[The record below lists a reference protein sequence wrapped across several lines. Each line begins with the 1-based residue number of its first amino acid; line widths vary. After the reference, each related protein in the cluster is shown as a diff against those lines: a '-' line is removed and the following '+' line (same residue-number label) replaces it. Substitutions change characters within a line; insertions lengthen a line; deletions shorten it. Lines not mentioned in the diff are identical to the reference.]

1 MALDGVFLRHLKE
14 EIGTSLLGT
23 RVDRVFQ
30 PNRDELILAF
40 RGFSAAYKLLISAR
54 ANSARINLTTIP
66 VENPQQPP
74 MLCML
79 LRKKLQGAKLL
90 EITQPDLERAL
101 MLKFDSV
108 NELGDHVEL
117 TLAVEI
123 MGRYSNIILVD
134 ENGKIIDALKRVDA
148 EMSSERLV
156 LPGLL
161 YRLPPP
167 QDKLS
172 MLTCTVEE
180 IMARIDALPRDMEL
194 SKALMSVLQGI
205 SPIIAREVENSAGL
219 GHEVYVKSMTPPQ
232 RRRTEMYV
240 TTLMETAK
248 NVSGT
253 PHIVIDP
260 QNKPKDFAFMDIR
273 QYGNAMTVSEKK
285 SFSEMLDAF
294 YAERDQI
301 ERMRVKSQDLLRL
314 LANHADRL
322 SRKIANQQAEL
333 SACAERDTLRI
344 KGDLLSA
351 NMYAIQKGET
361 SVKLQNFYDENLA
374 ELEIALDPALTRPGR
389 FDRRVPVEL
398 PDLKGREEILKVHA
412 RKIKVAEDVDYNKIA
427 RMASGA
433 SGAEL
438 ANIVNEAALRA
449 VRDGRRFATQSDLEE
464 SIEVVIAGYQ
474 KKNAILTD
482 QEKWTV
488 AYHEIGHALVAALQT
503 HSAPVQKI
511 TIIPRT
517 SGALGYTMQVEEG
530 NHYLMTKEELENKI
544 ATLTGGRAAEEVR
557 FGVISTGASNDIEQ
571 ATKLARGMITRYGM
585 SEAFDM
591 VALETVTNQYLG
603 GDASLACSAET
614 QTQIDHQ
621 VVALVKKEHAKAV
634 GILTENRAKLDE
646 LAKYLY
652 EKETIT
658 GEEFMA
664 ILNRA

>member
-54 ANSARINLTTIP
+54 ANSARVNLTTIP

-273 QYGNAMTVSEKK
+273 QYGSAMTVSEKK

-361 SVKLQNFYDENLA
+361 SVKLQNFYEENLA
-374 ELEIALDPALTRPGR
+374 ELEIALDPALTPQQNAQKYYKNYRKAKTAEEKLTEQIGLAQT
-389 FDRRVPVEL
+389 EL
-398 PDLKGREEILKVHA
+398 TYIDSVFESLALAENERDLNEI
-412 RKIKVAEDVDYNKIA
+412 R
-427 RMASGA
+427 
-433 SGAEL
+433 AEL
-438 ANIVNEAALRA
+438 AEQGYVRRRAGKKNQKQPVLSAPLKFKTSDGFTVLVGRNNRQNDKLTMKDANNNDIWFHTKNIPGSHTVLVTDGKAPTETAMEEAAVLAAQHSRA
-449 VRDGRRFATQSDLEE
+449 KD
-464 SIEVVIAGYQ
+464 
-474 KKNAILTD
+474 
-482 QEKWTV
+482 
-488 AYHEIGHALVAALQT
+488 
-503 HSAPVQKI
+503 SAQVPVD
-511 TIIPRT
+511 
-517 SGALGYTMQVEEG
+517 Y
-530 NHYLMTKEELENKI
+530 
-544 ATLTGGRAAEEVR
+544 
-557 FGVISTGASNDIEQ
+557 
-571 ATKLARGMITRYGM
+571 
-585 SEAFDM
+585 
-591 VALETVTNQYLG
+591 
-603 GDASLACSAET
+603 
-614 QTQIDHQ
+614 TQIRYVSKPQ
-621 VVALVKKEHAKAV
+621 GAKPGMV
-634 GILTENRAKLDE
+634 IYVQYKTVYVDPTTESKAKQQS
-646 LAKYLY
+646 
-652 EKETIT
+652 
-658 GEEFMA
+658 
-664 ILNRA
+664 

>member
-1 MALDGVFLRHLKE
+1 M
-14 EIGTSLLGT
+14 LGT

-374 ELEIALDPALTRPGR
+374 ELEIALDPALTPQQNAQKYYKNYRKAKTAEEKLTEQIGLAQT
-389 FDRRVPVEL
+389 EL
-398 PDLKGREEILKVHA
+398 TYIDSVFESLALAENERDLNEI
-412 RKIKVAEDVDYNKIA
+412 R
-427 RMASGA
+427 
-433 SGAEL
+433 AEL
-438 ANIVNEAALRA
+438 AEQGYVRRRAGKKNQKQPALSVPLKFKTSDGFTVLVGRNNRQNDKLTMKDANNNDIWFHTKNIPGSHTVLVTDGKAPTETAMEEAAVLAAQHSRA
-449 VRDGRRFATQSDLEE
+449 KD
-464 SIEVVIAGYQ
+464 
-474 KKNAILTD
+474 
-482 QEKWTV
+482 
-488 AYHEIGHALVAALQT
+488 
-503 HSAPVQKI
+503 SAQVPVD
-511 TIIPRT
+511 
-517 SGALGYTMQVEEG
+517 Y
-530 NHYLMTKEELENKI
+530 
-544 ATLTGGRAAEEVR
+544 
-557 FGVISTGASNDIEQ
+557 
-571 ATKLARGMITRYGM
+571 
-585 SEAFDM
+585 
-591 VALETVTNQYLG
+591 
-603 GDASLACSAET
+603 
-614 QTQIDHQ
+614 TQIRYVSKPQ
-621 VVALVKKEHAKAV
+621 GAKPGMV
-634 GILTENRAKLDE
+634 IYVQYKTVYVDPTTESKAKQQS
-646 LAKYLY
+646 
-652 EKETIT
+652 
-658 GEEFMA
+658 
-664 ILNRA
+664 

>member
-1 MALDGVFLRHLKE
+1 M
-14 EIGTSLLGT
+14 LGT

-54 ANSARINLTTIP
+54 ANSARVNLTTIP

-172 MLTCTVEE
+172 MLACTVEE

-273 QYGNAMTVSEKK
+273 QYGSAMTVSEKK

-374 ELEIALDPALTRPGR
+374 ELEIALDPALTPQQNAQKYYKNYRKAKTAEEKLTEQIGLAQT
-389 FDRRVPVEL
+389 EL
-398 PDLKGREEILKVHA
+398 TYIDSVFESLALAENERDLNEI
-412 RKIKVAEDVDYNKIA
+412 R
-427 RMASGA
+427 
-433 SGAEL
+433 AEL
-438 ANIVNEAALRA
+438 AEQGYVRRKAGKKNQKQPVLSAPLKFKTSDGFTVLVGRNNRQNDKLTMKDANNNDIWFHTKNIPGSHTVLVTDGKAPTETAMEEAAVLAAQHSRA
-449 VRDGRRFATQSDLEE
+449 KD
-464 SIEVVIAGYQ
+464 
-474 KKNAILTD
+474 
-482 QEKWTV
+482 
-488 AYHEIGHALVAALQT
+488 
-503 HSAPVQKI
+503 SAQVPVD
-511 TIIPRT
+511 
-517 SGALGYTMQVEEG
+517 Y
-530 NHYLMTKEELENKI
+530 
-544 ATLTGGRAAEEVR
+544 
-557 FGVISTGASNDIEQ
+557 
-571 ATKLARGMITRYGM
+571 
-585 SEAFDM
+585 
-591 VALETVTNQYLG
+591 
-603 GDASLACSAET
+603 
-614 QTQIDHQ
+614 TQIRYVSKPQ
-621 VVALVKKEHAKAV
+621 GAKPGMV
-634 GILTENRAKLDE
+634 IYVQYKTVYVDPTTESKAKQQS
-646 LAKYLY
+646 
-652 EKETIT
+652 
-658 GEEFMA
+658 
-664 ILNRA
+664 

>member
-54 ANSARINLTTIP
+54 ANSARVNLTTIP

-273 QYGNAMTVSEKK
+273 QYGSAMTVSEKK

-361 SVKLQNFYDENLA
+361 SVRLQNFYDENLA
-374 ELEIALDPALTRPGR
+374 ELEIALDPALTPQQNAQKYYKNYRKAKTAEEKLTEQIGLAQT
-389 FDRRVPVEL
+389 EL
-398 PDLKGREEILKVHA
+398 TYIDSVFESLALAENERDLNEI
-412 RKIKVAEDVDYNKIA
+412 R
-427 RMASGA
+427 
-433 SGAEL
+433 AEL
-438 ANIVNEAALRA
+438 AEQGYVRRRAGKKTQKQPALSAPLKFKTSDGFTVLVGRNNRQNDKLTMKDANNNDIWFHTKNIPGSHTVLVTDGKAPTETAMEEAAVLAAQHSRA
-449 VRDGRRFATQSDLEE
+449 KD
-464 SIEVVIAGYQ
+464 
-474 KKNAILTD
+474 
-482 QEKWTV
+482 
-488 AYHEIGHALVAALQT
+488 
-503 HSAPVQKI
+503 SAQVPVD
-511 TIIPRT
+511 
-517 SGALGYTMQVEEG
+517 Y
-530 NHYLMTKEELENKI
+530 
-544 ATLTGGRAAEEVR
+544 
-557 FGVISTGASNDIEQ
+557 
-571 ATKLARGMITRYGM
+571 
-585 SEAFDM
+585 
-591 VALETVTNQYLG
+591 
-603 GDASLACSAET
+603 
-614 QTQIDHQ
+614 TQIRYVSKPQ
-621 VVALVKKEHAKAV
+621 GAKPGMV
-634 GILTENRAKLDE
+634 IYVQYKTVYVDPTTESKAKQQS
-646 LAKYLY
+646 
-652 EKETIT
+652 
-658 GEEFMA
+658 
-664 ILNRA
+664 

>member
-54 ANSARINLTTIP
+54 ANSARVNLTTIP

-374 ELEIALDPALTRPGR
+374 ELEIALDPALTPQQNAQKYYKNYRKAKTAEEKLTEQIGLAQT
-389 FDRRVPVEL
+389 EL
-398 PDLKGREEILKVHA
+398 TYIDSVFESLALAENERDLNEI
-412 RKIKVAEDVDYNKIA
+412 R
-427 RMASGA
+427 
-433 SGAEL
+433 AEL
-438 ANIVNEAALRA
+438 AEQGYVHRKAGKKNQKQPALSATLKFKTSDGFTVLVGRNNRQNDKLTMKDANNNDIWFHTKNIPGSHTVLVTDGKAPTETAMEEAAVLAAQHSRA
-449 VRDGRRFATQSDLEE
+449 KD
-464 SIEVVIAGYQ
+464 
-474 KKNAILTD
+474 
-482 QEKWTV
+482 
-488 AYHEIGHALVAALQT
+488 
-503 HSAPVQKI
+503 SAQVPVD
-511 TIIPRT
+511 
-517 SGALGYTMQVEEG
+517 Y
-530 NHYLMTKEELENKI
+530 
-544 ATLTGGRAAEEVR
+544 
-557 FGVISTGASNDIEQ
+557 
-571 ATKLARGMITRYGM
+571 
-585 SEAFDM
+585 
-591 VALETVTNQYLG
+591 
-603 GDASLACSAET
+603 
-614 QTQIDHQ
+614 TQIRYVSKPQ
-621 VVALVKKEHAKAV
+621 GAKPGMV
-634 GILTENRAKLDE
+634 IYVQYKTVYVDPTTESKAKQQS
-646 LAKYLY
+646 
-652 EKETIT
+652 
-658 GEEFMA
+658 
-664 ILNRA
+664 

>member
-1 MALDGVFLRHLKE
+1 M
-14 EIGTSLLGT
+14 LGT

-240 TTLMETAK
+240 TMLMETAK

-273 QYGNAMTVSEKK
+273 QYGSAMTVSEKK

-374 ELEIALDPALTRPGR
+374 EIEIVLDPALTPQQNAQKYYKNYRKAKTAEEKLTEQIGLAQT
-389 FDRRVPVEL
+389 EL
-398 PDLKGREEILKVHA
+398 TYIDSVFESLALAENERDLNEI
-412 RKIKVAEDVDYNKIA
+412 R
-427 RMASGA
+427 
-433 SGAEL
+433 AEL
-438 ANIVNEAALRA
+438 AEQGYVRRRVGKKNQKQPVLSAPLKFKTSDGFTVLVGRNNRQNDKLTMKDANNNDIWFHTKNIPGSHTVLVTDGKAPTEIAMEEAAVLAAQHSRA
-449 VRDGRRFATQSDLEE
+449 KD
-464 SIEVVIAGYQ
+464 
-474 KKNAILTD
+474 
-482 QEKWTV
+482 
-488 AYHEIGHALVAALQT
+488 
-503 HSAPVQKI
+503 SAQVPVD
-511 TIIPRT
+511 
-517 SGALGYTMQVEEG
+517 Y
-530 NHYLMTKEELENKI
+530 
-544 ATLTGGRAAEEVR
+544 
-557 FGVISTGASNDIEQ
+557 
-571 ATKLARGMITRYGM
+571 
-585 SEAFDM
+585 
-591 VALETVTNQYLG
+591 
-603 GDASLACSAET
+603 
-614 QTQIDHQ
+614 TQIRYVSKPQ
-621 VVALVKKEHAKAV
+621 GAKPGMV
-634 GILTENRAKLDE
+634 IYVQYKTVYVDPTTESKAKQQS
-646 LAKYLY
+646 
-652 EKETIT
+652 
-658 GEEFMA
+658 
-664 ILNRA
+664 

>member
-54 ANSARINLTTIP
+54 ANSARVNLTTIP

-273 QYGNAMTVSEKK
+273 QYGSAMMVSEKK

-374 ELEIALDPALTRPGR
+374 ELEIALDPALTPQQNAQKYYKNYRKAKTAEEKLTEQIGLAQT
-389 FDRRVPVEL
+389 EL
-398 PDLKGREEILKVHA
+398 TYIDSVFESLALAENERDLNEI
-412 RKIKVAEDVDYNKIA
+412 R
-427 RMASGA
+427 
-433 SGAEL
+433 AEL
-438 ANIVNEAALRA
+438 AEQGYVRRRAGKKNQKQPALSAPLKFKTSDGFTVLVGRNNRQNDKLTMKDANNNDIWFHTKNIPGSHTVLVTDGKAPTETAMEEAAVLAAQHSRA
-449 VRDGRRFATQSDLEE
+449 KD
-464 SIEVVIAGYQ
+464 
-474 KKNAILTD
+474 
-482 QEKWTV
+482 
-488 AYHEIGHALVAALQT
+488 
-503 HSAPVQKI
+503 SAQVPVD
-511 TIIPRT
+511 
-517 SGALGYTMQVEEG
+517 Y
-530 NHYLMTKEELENKI
+530 
-544 ATLTGGRAAEEVR
+544 
-557 FGVISTGASNDIEQ
+557 
-571 ATKLARGMITRYGM
+571 
-585 SEAFDM
+585 
-591 VALETVTNQYLG
+591 
-603 GDASLACSAET
+603 
-614 QTQIDHQ
+614 TQIRYVSKPQ
-621 VVALVKKEHAKAV
+621 GAKPGMV
-634 GILTENRAKLDE
+634 IYVQYKTVYVDPTTESKAKQQS
-646 LAKYLY
+646 
-652 EKETIT
+652 
-658 GEEFMA
+658 
-664 ILNRA
+664 

>member
-167 QDKLS
+167 QVKLS

-314 LANHADRL
+314 LANHADRM

-374 ELEIALDPALTRPGR
+374 ELEIALDPALTPQQNAQKYYKNYRKAKTAEEKLTEQIGLAQT
-389 FDRRVPVEL
+389 EL
-398 PDLKGREEILKVHA
+398 TYIDSVFESLALAENERDLNEI
-412 RKIKVAEDVDYNKIA
+412 R
-427 RMASGA
+427 
-433 SGAEL
+433 AEL
-438 ANIVNEAALRA
+438 AEQGYVRRKAGKKNQKQPALSAPLKFKTSDGFTVLVGRNNRQNDKLTMKDANNNDIWFHTKNIPGSHTVLVTDGKAPTETAMEEAAVLAAQHSRA
-449 VRDGRRFATQSDLEE
+449 KD
-464 SIEVVIAGYQ
+464 
-474 KKNAILTD
+474 
-482 QEKWTV
+482 
-488 AYHEIGHALVAALQT
+488 AAQV
-503 HSAPVQKI
+503 PVD
-511 TIIPRT
+511 
-517 SGALGYTMQVEEG
+517 Y
-530 NHYLMTKEELENKI
+530 
-544 ATLTGGRAAEEVR
+544 
-557 FGVISTGASNDIEQ
+557 
-571 ATKLARGMITRYGM
+571 
-585 SEAFDM
+585 
-591 VALETVTNQYLG
+591 
-603 GDASLACSAET
+603 
-614 QTQIDHQ
+614 TQIRYVSKPQ
-621 VVALVKKEHAKAV
+621 GAKPGMV
-634 GILTENRAKLDE
+634 IYVQYKTVYVDPTTESKAKQQS
-646 LAKYLY
+646 
-652 EKETIT
+652 
-658 GEEFMA
+658 
-664 ILNRA
+664 

>member
-1 MALDGVFLRHLKE
+1 M
-14 EIGTSLLGT
+14 LGT

-54 ANSARINLTTIP
+54 ANSARVNLTTIP

-205 SPIIAREVENSAGL
+205 SPIIAREVENSTGL

-273 QYGNAMTVSEKK
+273 QYGSAMTVSEKR

-374 ELEIALDPALTRPGR
+374 ELEIALDPALTPQQNAQKYYKNYRKAKTAEEKLTEQIGLAQTELTYIDSVFESLALAENERDLNELRAALAAQGYVRRKAGKKTQKQPALSAPLKFKTSDGFTVLVGRNNRQNDKLTMKDANNNDIWFHTKNIPGSHTVLVTDGKAPTETAMEEAAVLAAQHSR
-389 FDRRVPVEL
+389 AKDSAQVPV
-398 PDLKGREEILKVHA
+398 
-412 RKIKVAEDVDYNKIA
+412 DY
-427 RMASGA
+427 
-433 SGAEL
+433 
-438 ANIVNEAALRA
+438 
-449 VRDGRRFATQSDLEE
+449 
-464 SIEVVIAGYQ
+464 
-474 KKNAILTD
+474 
-482 QEKWTV
+482 
-488 AYHEIGHALVAALQT
+488 
-503 HSAPVQKI
+503 
-511 TIIPRT
+511 
-517 SGALGYTMQVEEG
+517 
-530 NHYLMTKEELENKI
+530 
-544 ATLTGGRAAEEVR
+544 
-557 FGVISTGASNDIEQ
+557 
-571 ATKLARGMITRYGM
+571 
-585 SEAFDM
+585 
-591 VALETVTNQYLG
+591 
-603 GDASLACSAET
+603 
-614 QTQIDHQ
+614 TQIRYVSKPQ
-621 VVALVKKEHAKAV
+621 GAKPGMV
-634 GILTENRAKLDE
+634 IYVQYKTVYVDPTTESKAKQQS
-646 LAKYLY
+646 
-652 EKETIT
+652 
-658 GEEFMA
+658 
-664 ILNRA
+664 

>member
-54 ANSARINLTTIP
+54 ANSARVNLTTIP

-90 EITQPDLERAL
+90 KITQPDLERAL

-273 QYGNAMTVSEKK
+273 QYGSAMTVSEKE

-374 ELEIALDPALTRPGR
+374 ELEIALDPALTPQQNAQKYYKNYRKAKTAEEKLTEQIGLAQT
-389 FDRRVPVEL
+389 EL
-398 PDLKGREEILKVHA
+398 TYIDSVFESLALAENERDLNEI
-412 RKIKVAEDVDYNKIA
+412 R
-427 RMASGA
+427 
-433 SGAEL
+433 AEL
-438 ANIVNEAALRA
+438 AEQGYVRRRVGKKNQKQPVLSAPLKFKTSDGFTVLVGRNNRQNDKLTMKDANNNDIWFHTKNIPGSHTVLVTDGKAPTETAMEEAAVLAAQHSRA
-449 VRDGRRFATQSDLEE
+449 KD
-464 SIEVVIAGYQ
+464 
-474 KKNAILTD
+474 
-482 QEKWTV
+482 
-488 AYHEIGHALVAALQT
+488 
-503 HSAPVQKI
+503 SAQVPVD
-511 TIIPRT
+511 
-517 SGALGYTMQVEEG
+517 Y
-530 NHYLMTKEELENKI
+530 
-544 ATLTGGRAAEEVR
+544 
-557 FGVISTGASNDIEQ
+557 
-571 ATKLARGMITRYGM
+571 
-585 SEAFDM
+585 
-591 VALETVTNQYLG
+591 
-603 GDASLACSAET
+603 
-614 QTQIDHQ
+614 TQIRYVSKPQ
-621 VVALVKKEHAKAV
+621 GAKPGMV
-634 GILTENRAKLDE
+634 IYVQYKTVYVDPTTESKAKQQS
-646 LAKYLY
+646 
-652 EKETIT
+652 
-658 GEEFMA
+658 
-664 ILNRA
+664 

>member
-1 MALDGVFLRHLKE
+1 M
-14 EIGTSLLGT
+14 LGT

-374 ELEIALDPALTRPGR
+374 ELEIALDPALTPQQNAQKYYKNYRKAKTAEEKLTEQIGLAQT
-389 FDRRVPVEL
+389 EL
-398 PDLKGREEILKVHA
+398 TYIDSVFESLALAENERDLNEI
-412 RKIKVAEDVDYNKIA
+412 R
-427 RMASGA
+427 
-433 SGAEL
+433 AEL
-438 ANIVNEAALRA
+438 AEQGYVRRRAGKKNQKQPVLSAPLKFKTSDGFTVLVGRNNRQNDKLTMKDANNNDIWFHTKNIPGSHTVLVTDGKAPTETAMEEAAVLAAQHSRA
-449 VRDGRRFATQSDLEE
+449 KD
-464 SIEVVIAGYQ
+464 
-474 KKNAILTD
+474 
-482 QEKWTV
+482 
-488 AYHEIGHALVAALQT
+488 
-503 HSAPVQKI
+503 SAQVPVD
-511 TIIPRT
+511 
-517 SGALGYTMQVEEG
+517 Y
-530 NHYLMTKEELENKI
+530 
-544 ATLTGGRAAEEVR
+544 
-557 FGVISTGASNDIEQ
+557 
-571 ATKLARGMITRYGM
+571 
-585 SEAFDM
+585 
-591 VALETVTNQYLG
+591 
-603 GDASLACSAET
+603 
-614 QTQIDHQ
+614 TQIRYVSKPQ
-621 VVALVKKEHAKAV
+621 GAKPGMV
-634 GILTENRAKLDE
+634 IYVQYKTVYVDPTTESKAKQQS
-646 LAKYLY
+646 
-652 EKETIT
+652 
-658 GEEFMA
+658 
-664 ILNRA
+664 

>member
-248 NVSGT
+248 NISGT

-273 QYGNAMTVSEKK
+273 QYGSAMTVSEKK

-374 ELEIALDPALTRPGR
+374 ELEIALDPALTPQQNAQKYYKNYRKAKTAEEKLTEQIGLAQT
-389 FDRRVPVEL
+389 EL
-398 PDLKGREEILKVHA
+398 TYIDSVFESLALAENERDLNEI
-412 RKIKVAEDVDYNKIA
+412 R
-427 RMASGA
+427 
-433 SGAEL
+433 AEL
-438 ANIVNEAALRA
+438 AEQGYVRRRADKKNQKQPALSAPLKFKTSDGFTVLVGRNNRQNDKLTMKDANNNDIWFHTKNIPGSHTVLVTDGKAPTETAMEEAAVLAAQHSRA
-449 VRDGRRFATQSDLEE
+449 KD
-464 SIEVVIAGYQ
+464 
-474 KKNAILTD
+474 
-482 QEKWTV
+482 
-488 AYHEIGHALVAALQT
+488 
-503 HSAPVQKI
+503 SAQVPVD
-511 TIIPRT
+511 
-517 SGALGYTMQVEEG
+517 Y
-530 NHYLMTKEELENKI
+530 
-544 ATLTGGRAAEEVR
+544 
-557 FGVISTGASNDIEQ
+557 
-571 ATKLARGMITRYGM
+571 
-585 SEAFDM
+585 
-591 VALETVTNQYLG
+591 
-603 GDASLACSAET
+603 
-614 QTQIDHQ
+614 TQIRYVSKPQ
-621 VVALVKKEHAKAV
+621 GAKPGMV
-634 GILTENRAKLDE
+634 IYVQYKTVYVDPTTESKAKQQS
-646 LAKYLY
+646 
-652 EKETIT
+652 
-658 GEEFMA
+658 
-664 ILNRA
+664 

>member
-172 MLTCTVEE
+172 VLTCTVEE

-205 SPIIAREVENSAGL
+205 SPIIAREIENSAGL
-219 GHEVYVKSMTPPQ
+219 GHEVYIKSMTPPQ

-240 TTLMETAK
+240 TTLAETAK
-248 NVSGT
+248 NISGT
-253 PHIVIDP
+253 PHMVIDA

-273 QYGNAMTVSEKK
+273 QYGSAMTVVEKE

-351 NMYAIQKGET
+351 NMYAIQKGEK
-361 SVKLQNFYDENLA
+361 SVKLQNFYDENLG
-374 ELEIALDPALTRPGR
+374 EIEIALDPALTPQQNAQKYYKSYRKAKTAEEKLTEQIGLAQT
-389 FDRRVPVEL
+389 EL
-398 PDLKGREEILKVHA
+398 TYIDSVFESLALAENERDLNEI
-412 RKIKVAEDVDYNKIA
+412 R
-427 RMASGA
+427 
-433 SGAEL
+433 AEL
-438 ANIVNEAALRA
+438 AEQGYVRRKAGKKNQKQPALAAPLKFVTSDGFTVLVGRNNRQNDKLTMKDANNNDIWFHTKNIPGSHTVLVTDGKTPTETAMEEAAVLAAQHSRA
-449 VRDGRRFATQSDLEE
+449 KD
-464 SIEVVIAGYQ
+464 
-474 KKNAILTD
+474 
-482 QEKWTV
+482 
-488 AYHEIGHALVAALQT
+488 
-503 HSAPVQKI
+503 SAQVPVD
-511 TIIPRT
+511 
-517 SGALGYTMQVEEG
+517 Y
-530 NHYLMTKEELENKI
+530 
-544 ATLTGGRAAEEVR
+544 
-557 FGVISTGASNDIEQ
+557 
-571 ATKLARGMITRYGM
+571 
-585 SEAFDM
+585 
-591 VALETVTNQYLG
+591 
-603 GDASLACSAET
+603 
-614 QTQIDHQ
+614 TQIRHVSKPQ
-621 VVALVKKEHAKAV
+621 GAKPGMVIYVQYKTVYVDPTA
-634 GILTENRAKLDE
+634 ESKAKPL
-646 LAKYLY
+646 K
-652 EKETIT
+652 
-658 GEEFMA
+658 
-664 ILNRA
+664 

>member
-54 ANSARINLTTIP
+54 ANSARVNLTTIP

-273 QYGNAMTVSEKK
+273 QYGSAMTVSEKK

-374 ELEIALDPALTRPGR
+374 ELEIALDPALTPQQNAQKYYKNYRKAKTAEEKLTEQIGLAQT
-389 FDRRVPVEL
+389 EL
-398 PDLKGREEILKVHA
+398 TYIDSVFESLALAENERDLNEI
-412 RKIKVAEDVDYNKIA
+412 R
-427 RMASGA
+427 
-433 SGAEL
+433 AEL
-438 ANIVNEAALRA
+438 AEQGYVRRKVGKKNQKQPALSAPLKFKTSDGFTVLVGRNNRQNDKLTMKDANNNDIWFHTKNIPGSHTVLVTDGKAPTETAMEEAAVLAAQHSRA
-449 VRDGRRFATQSDLEE
+449 KD
-464 SIEVVIAGYQ
+464 
-474 KKNAILTD
+474 
-482 QEKWTV
+482 
-488 AYHEIGHALVAALQT
+488 
-503 HSAPVQKI
+503 SAQVPVD
-511 TIIPRT
+511 
-517 SGALGYTMQVEEG
+517 Y
-530 NHYLMTKEELENKI
+530 
-544 ATLTGGRAAEEVR
+544 
-557 FGVISTGASNDIEQ
+557 
-571 ATKLARGMITRYGM
+571 
-585 SEAFDM
+585 
-591 VALETVTNQYLG
+591 
-603 GDASLACSAET
+603 
-614 QTQIDHQ
+614 TQIRYVSKPQ
-621 VVALVKKEHAKAV
+621 GAKPGMV
-634 GILTENRAKLDE
+634 IYVQYKTVYVDPTTESKAKQQS
-646 LAKYLY
+646 
-652 EKETIT
+652 
-658 GEEFMA
+658 
-664 ILNRA
+664 

>member
-1 MALDGVFLRHLKE
+1 M
-14 EIGTSLLGT
+14 LGT

-54 ANSARINLTTIP
+54 ANSARVNLTTIP

-273 QYGNAMTVSEKK
+273 QYGSAMTVSEKE

-374 ELEIALDPALTRPGR
+374 ELEIALDPALTPQQNAQKYYKNYRKAKTAEEKLTEQIGLAQT
-389 FDRRVPVEL
+389 EL
-398 PDLKGREEILKVHA
+398 TYIDSVFESLALAENERDLNEI
-412 RKIKVAEDVDYNKIA
+412 R
-427 RMASGA
+427 
-433 SGAEL
+433 AEL
-438 ANIVNEAALRA
+438 AEQGYVRRKASKKNQKQPALSAPLKFKTSDGFTVLVGRNNRQNDKLTMKDANNNDIWFHTKNIPGSHTVLVTDGKAPTETAMEEAAVLAAQHSRA
-449 VRDGRRFATQSDLEE
+449 KD
-464 SIEVVIAGYQ
+464 
-474 KKNAILTD
+474 
-482 QEKWTV
+482 
-488 AYHEIGHALVAALQT
+488 
-503 HSAPVQKI
+503 SAQVPVD
-511 TIIPRT
+511 
-517 SGALGYTMQVEEG
+517 Y
-530 NHYLMTKEELENKI
+530 
-544 ATLTGGRAAEEVR
+544 
-557 FGVISTGASNDIEQ
+557 
-571 ATKLARGMITRYGM
+571 
-585 SEAFDM
+585 
-591 VALETVTNQYLG
+591 
-603 GDASLACSAET
+603 
-614 QTQIDHQ
+614 TQIRYVSKPQ
-621 VVALVKKEHAKAV
+621 GAKPGMV
-634 GILTENRAKLDE
+634 IYVQYKTVYVDPTTESKAKQQS
-646 LAKYLY
+646 
-652 EKETIT
+652 
-658 GEEFMA
+658 
-664 ILNRA
+664 

>member
-1 MALDGVFLRHLKE
+1 M
-14 EIGTSLLGT
+14 LGT

-54 ANSARINLTTIP
+54 ANSARVNLTTIP

-167 QDKLS
+167 QNKLS

-273 QYGNAMTVSEKK
+273 QYGSAMTVSEKK

-361 SVKLQNFYDENLA
+361 SVKLQNFYDENLS
-374 ELEIALDPALTRPGR
+374 ELEIALDPALTPQQNAQKYYKNYRKAKTAEEKLTEQIGLAQT
-389 FDRRVPVEL
+389 EL
-398 PDLKGREEILKVHA
+398 TYIDSVFESLALAENERDLNEI
-412 RKIKVAEDVDYNKIA
+412 R
-427 RMASGA
+427 
-433 SGAEL
+433 AEL
-438 ANIVNEAALRA
+438 AEQGYVRRKAGKKNQKQPVLSAPLKFKTSDGFTVLVGRNNRQNDKLTMKDANNNDIWFHTKNIPGSHTVLVTDGKAPTETAMEEAAVLAAQHSRA
-449 VRDGRRFATQSDLEE
+449 KD
-464 SIEVVIAGYQ
+464 
-474 KKNAILTD
+474 
-482 QEKWTV
+482 
-488 AYHEIGHALVAALQT
+488 
-503 HSAPVQKI
+503 SAQVPVD
-511 TIIPRT
+511 
-517 SGALGYTMQVEEG
+517 Y
-530 NHYLMTKEELENKI
+530 
-544 ATLTGGRAAEEVR
+544 
-557 FGVISTGASNDIEQ
+557 
-571 ATKLARGMITRYGM
+571 
-585 SEAFDM
+585 
-591 VALETVTNQYLG
+591 
-603 GDASLACSAET
+603 
-614 QTQIDHQ
+614 TQIRYVSKPQ
-621 VVALVKKEHAKAV
+621 GAKPGMV
-634 GILTENRAKLDE
+634 IYVQYKTVYVDPTTESKAKQQS
-646 LAKYLY
+646 
-652 EKETIT
+652 
-658 GEEFMA
+658 
-664 ILNRA
+664 

>member
-1 MALDGVFLRHLKE
+1 M
-14 EIGTSLLGT
+14 LGT

-219 GHEVYVKSMTPPQ
+219 GHEMYVKSMTPPQ

-273 QYGNAMTVSEKK
+273 QYGSAMTVSEKK

-361 SVKLQNFYDENLA
+361 SVKLQNFYDENLS
-374 ELEIALDPALTRPGR
+374 ELEIALDPALTPQQNAQKYYKNYRKAKTAEEKLTEQIGLAQT
-389 FDRRVPVEL
+389 EL
-398 PDLKGREEILKVHA
+398 TYIDSVFESLALAENERDLNEI
-412 RKIKVAEDVDYNKIA
+412 R
-427 RMASGA
+427 
-433 SGAEL
+433 AEL
-438 ANIVNEAALRA
+438 AEQGYVRRKAGKKNQKQPVLSAPLKFKTSDGFTVLVGRNNRQNDKLTMKDANNNDIWFHTKNIPGSHTVLVTDGKAPTETAMEEAAVLAAQHSRA
-449 VRDGRRFATQSDLEE
+449 KD
-464 SIEVVIAGYQ
+464 
-474 KKNAILTD
+474 
-482 QEKWTV
+482 
-488 AYHEIGHALVAALQT
+488 
-503 HSAPVQKI
+503 SAQVPVD
-511 TIIPRT
+511 
-517 SGALGYTMQVEEG
+517 Y
-530 NHYLMTKEELENKI
+530 
-544 ATLTGGRAAEEVR
+544 
-557 FGVISTGASNDIEQ
+557 
-571 ATKLARGMITRYGM
+571 
-585 SEAFDM
+585 
-591 VALETVTNQYLG
+591 
-603 GDASLACSAET
+603 
-614 QTQIDHQ
+614 TQIRYVSKPQ
-621 VVALVKKEHAKAV
+621 GAKPGMVIYVQYKTVYVDPTA
-634 GILTENRAKLDE
+634 ESKAKQQP
-646 LAKYLY
+646 
-652 EKETIT
+652 
-658 GEEFMA
+658 
-664 ILNRA
+664 

>member
-1 MALDGVFLRHLKE
+1 M
-14 EIGTSLLGT
+14 LGT

-54 ANSARINLTTIP
+54 ANSARVNLTTIP

-240 TTLMETAK
+240 TMLMETAK

-374 ELEIALDPALTRPGR
+374 EIEIALDPALTPQQNAQKYYKNYRKAKTAEEKLTEQIGLAQT
-389 FDRRVPVEL
+389 EL
-398 PDLKGREEILKVHA
+398 TYIDSVFESLALAENERDLNEI
-412 RKIKVAEDVDYNKIA
+412 R
-427 RMASGA
+427 
-433 SGAEL
+433 AEL
-438 ANIVNEAALRA
+438 AEQGYVRRKAGKKNQKQPALSAPLKFRTSDGFTVLVGRNNRQNDKLTMKDANNNDIWFHTKNIPGSHTVLVTDGKAPTETAMEEAAVLAAQHSRA
-449 VRDGRRFATQSDLEE
+449 KD
-464 SIEVVIAGYQ
+464 
-474 KKNAILTD
+474 
-482 QEKWTV
+482 
-488 AYHEIGHALVAALQT
+488 
-503 HSAPVQKI
+503 SAQVPVD
-511 TIIPRT
+511 
-517 SGALGYTMQVEEG
+517 Y
-530 NHYLMTKEELENKI
+530 
-544 ATLTGGRAAEEVR
+544 
-557 FGVISTGASNDIEQ
+557 
-571 ATKLARGMITRYGM
+571 
-585 SEAFDM
+585 
-591 VALETVTNQYLG
+591 
-603 GDASLACSAET
+603 
-614 QTQIDHQ
+614 TQIRYVSKPQ
-621 VVALVKKEHAKAV
+621 GAKPGMV
-634 GILTENRAKLDE
+634 IYVQYKTVYVDPTTESKAKQQS
-646 LAKYLY
+646 
-652 EKETIT
+652 
-658 GEEFMA
+658 
-664 ILNRA
+664 

>member
-54 ANSARINLTTIP
+54 ANSARVNLTTIP

-219 GHEVYVKSMTPPQ
+219 GHEVYMKSMTPPQ

-273 QYGNAMTVSEKK
+273 QYGSAMTVSEKE

-322 SRKIANQQAEL
+322 SRKIANQQTEL

-374 ELEIALDPALTRPGR
+374 ELEIALDPALTPQQNAQKYYKNYRKAKTAEEKLTEQIGLAQT
-389 FDRRVPVEL
+389 EL
-398 PDLKGREEILKVHA
+398 TYIDSVFESLALAENERDLNEI
-412 RKIKVAEDVDYNKIA
+412 R
-427 RMASGA
+427 
-433 SGAEL
+433 AEL
-438 ANIVNEAALRA
+438 AEQGYVRRKAGKKNQKLPALSAPLKFKTSDGFTVLVGRNNRQNDKLTMKDANNNDIWFHTKNIPGSHTVLVTDGKAPTETAMEEAAVLAAQHSRA
-449 VRDGRRFATQSDLEE
+449 KD
-464 SIEVVIAGYQ
+464 
-474 KKNAILTD
+474 
-482 QEKWTV
+482 
-488 AYHEIGHALVAALQT
+488 
-503 HSAPVQKI
+503 SAQVPVD
-511 TIIPRT
+511 
-517 SGALGYTMQVEEG
+517 Y
-530 NHYLMTKEELENKI
+530 
-544 ATLTGGRAAEEVR
+544 
-557 FGVISTGASNDIEQ
+557 
-571 ATKLARGMITRYGM
+571 
-585 SEAFDM
+585 
-591 VALETVTNQYLG
+591 
-603 GDASLACSAET
+603 
-614 QTQIDHQ
+614 TQIRYVSKPQ
-621 VVALVKKEHAKAV
+621 GAKPGMV
-634 GILTENRAKLDE
+634 IYVQYKTVYVDPTTESKAKQQS
-646 LAKYLY
+646 
-652 EKETIT
+652 
-658 GEEFMA
+658 
-664 ILNRA
+664 

>member
-273 QYGNAMTVSEKK
+273 QYGSAMTVSEKK

-322 SRKIANQQAEL
+322 SRKIANQQTEL

-374 ELEIALDPALTRPGR
+374 ELEIALDPALTPQQNAQKYYKNYRKAKTAEEKLTEQIGLAQT
-389 FDRRVPVEL
+389 EL
-398 PDLKGREEILKVHA
+398 TYIDSVFESLALAENERDLNEI
-412 RKIKVAEDVDYNKIA
+412 R
-427 RMASGA
+427 
-433 SGAEL
+433 AEL
-438 ANIVNEAALRA
+438 AEQGYVRCKAGKKNQKQPALSAPLKFKTSDGFTVLVGRNNRQNDKLTMKDANNNDIWFHTKNIPGSHTVLVTDGKAPTETAMEEAAVLAAQHSRA
-449 VRDGRRFATQSDLEE
+449 KD
-464 SIEVVIAGYQ
+464 
-474 KKNAILTD
+474 
-482 QEKWTV
+482 
-488 AYHEIGHALVAALQT
+488 
-503 HSAPVQKI
+503 SAQVPVD
-511 TIIPRT
+511 
-517 SGALGYTMQVEEG
+517 Y
-530 NHYLMTKEELENKI
+530 
-544 ATLTGGRAAEEVR
+544 
-557 FGVISTGASNDIEQ
+557 
-571 ATKLARGMITRYGM
+571 
-585 SEAFDM
+585 
-591 VALETVTNQYLG
+591 
-603 GDASLACSAET
+603 
-614 QTQIDHQ
+614 TQIRYVSKPQ
-621 VVALVKKEHAKAV
+621 GAKPGMV
-634 GILTENRAKLDE
+634 IYVQYKTVYVDPTTESKAKQQS
-646 LAKYLY
+646 
-652 EKETIT
+652 
-658 GEEFMA
+658 
-664 ILNRA
+664 

>member
-54 ANSARINLTTIP
+54 ANSARVNLTTIP

-273 QYGNAMTVSEKK
+273 QYGSAMTVSEKR

-374 ELEIALDPALTRPGR
+374 ELEIALDPALTPQQNAQKYYKNYRKAKTAEEKLTEQIGLAQT
-389 FDRRVPVEL
+389 EL
-398 PDLKGREEILKVHA
+398 TYIDSVFESLALAENERDLNEI
-412 RKIKVAEDVDYNKIA
+412 R
-427 RMASGA
+427 
-433 SGAEL
+433 AEL
-438 ANIVNEAALRA
+438 AEQGYVRRKASKKNQKQPALSAPLKFKTSDGFTVLVGRNNRQNDKLTMKDANNNDIWFHTKNIPGSHTVLVTDGKAPTETAMEEAAVLAAQHSRA
-449 VRDGRRFATQSDLEE
+449 KD
-464 SIEVVIAGYQ
+464 
-474 KKNAILTD
+474 
-482 QEKWTV
+482 
-488 AYHEIGHALVAALQT
+488 
-503 HSAPVQKI
+503 SAQVPVD
-511 TIIPRT
+511 
-517 SGALGYTMQVEEG
+517 Y
-530 NHYLMTKEELENKI
+530 
-544 ATLTGGRAAEEVR
+544 
-557 FGVISTGASNDIEQ
+557 
-571 ATKLARGMITRYGM
+571 
-585 SEAFDM
+585 
-591 VALETVTNQYLG
+591 
-603 GDASLACSAET
+603 
-614 QTQIDHQ
+614 TQIRYVSKPQ
-621 VVALVKKEHAKAV
+621 GAKPGMV
-634 GILTENRAKLDE
+634 IYVQYKTGYVDPTTESKAKQQS
-646 LAKYLY
+646 
-652 EKETIT
+652 
-658 GEEFMA
+658 
-664 ILNRA
+664 

>member
-54 ANSARINLTTIP
+54 ANSARVNLTTIP

-240 TTLMETAK
+240 MTLMETAK

-374 ELEIALDPALTRPGR
+374 ELEIALDPALTPQQNAQKYYKNYRKAKTAEEKLTEQIGLAQT
-389 FDRRVPVEL
+389 EL
-398 PDLKGREEILKVHA
+398 TYIDSVFESLALAENERDLNEI
-412 RKIKVAEDVDYNKIA
+412 R
-427 RMASGA
+427 
-433 SGAEL
+433 AEL
-438 ANIVNEAALRA
+438 AEQGYVRRKAGKKNQKQPALSAPLKFKTSDGFTVLVGRNNRQNDKLTTKDANNNDIWFHTKNIPGSHTVLVTDGKAPTETAMEEAAVLAAQHSRA
-449 VRDGRRFATQSDLEE
+449 KD
-464 SIEVVIAGYQ
+464 
-474 KKNAILTD
+474 
-482 QEKWTV
+482 
-488 AYHEIGHALVAALQT
+488 
-503 HSAPVQKI
+503 SAQVPVD
-511 TIIPRT
+511 
-517 SGALGYTMQVEEG
+517 Y
-530 NHYLMTKEELENKI
+530 
-544 ATLTGGRAAEEVR
+544 
-557 FGVISTGASNDIEQ
+557 
-571 ATKLARGMITRYGM
+571 
-585 SEAFDM
+585 
-591 VALETVTNQYLG
+591 
-603 GDASLACSAET
+603 
-614 QTQIDHQ
+614 TQIRYVSKPQ
-621 VVALVKKEHAKAV
+621 GAKPGMV
-634 GILTENRAKLDE
+634 IYVQYKTVYVDPTTESKAKQQS
-646 LAKYLY
+646 
-652 EKETIT
+652 
-658 GEEFMA
+658 
-664 ILNRA
+664 

>member
-54 ANSARINLTTIP
+54 ANSARVNLTTIP

-172 MLTCTVEE
+172 MLTSTVEE

-205 SPIIAREVENSAGL
+205 SPIIAREVESSAGL

-273 QYGNAMTVSEKK
+273 QYGSAMTVSEKK

-374 ELEIALDPALTRPGR
+374 ELEITLDPALTPQQNAQKYYKNYRKAKTAEEKLTEQIGLAQT
-389 FDRRVPVEL
+389 EL
-398 PDLKGREEILKVHA
+398 TYIDSVFESLALAENERDLNEI
-412 RKIKVAEDVDYNKIA
+412 R
-427 RMASGA
+427 
-433 SGAEL
+433 AEL
-438 ANIVNEAALRA
+438 AEQGYVRRKAGKKNQKQLALSEPLKFKTSDGFTVLVGRNNRQNDKLTMKDANNNDIWFHTKNIPGSHTVLVTDGKAPTETAMEEAAVLAAQHSRA
-449 VRDGRRFATQSDLEE
+449 KD
-464 SIEVVIAGYQ
+464 
-474 KKNAILTD
+474 
-482 QEKWTV
+482 
-488 AYHEIGHALVAALQT
+488 
-503 HSAPVQKI
+503 SAQVPVD
-511 TIIPRT
+511 
-517 SGALGYTMQVEEG
+517 Y
-530 NHYLMTKEELENKI
+530 
-544 ATLTGGRAAEEVR
+544 
-557 FGVISTGASNDIEQ
+557 
-571 ATKLARGMITRYGM
+571 
-585 SEAFDM
+585 
-591 VALETVTNQYLG
+591 
-603 GDASLACSAET
+603 
-614 QTQIDHQ
+614 TQIRYVSKPQ
-621 VVALVKKEHAKAV
+621 GAKPGMV
-634 GILTENRAKLDE
+634 IYVQYKTVYVDPTTESKAKQQS
-646 LAKYLY
+646 
-652 EKETIT
+652 
-658 GEEFMA
+658 
-664 ILNRA
+664 